1 MKDDTSVMIE
11 VEVSDNTKEKPYL
24 PHAGTSKI
32 TMTFMS
38 HACLLFE
45 SKECTFMTDPWIEN
59 FAFQSWF
66 PSFAPPEHWDEIV
79 NDCCDFIYI
88 SHNHNDHLN
97 EHTLKKIR
105 KDMLFAVPNF
115 NSESV
120 VRPLQSQGFEHI
132 NALDFNKVY
141 QPCRGSG
148 HKVRPSNIY
157 LQVMQSGDGRDD
169 SGLYFTCGNFS
180 FLTQVD
186 SIDLNNNHYPDYCTV
201 FASSFAGGASSY
213 PLCFDTVDNKAEV
226 VDTLLKEVK
235 SDVIKAVKKVMPKY
249 FLPYAGFATP
259 ILAQDKFIKD
269 NDKLL
274 TPDDYT
280 RTIGR
285 TLVDVLDVRKADT
298 FVFDG
303 GNLLETSQIKRE
315 RASTVQQAEQLYERR
330 HRDIIS
336 ANEVIQYFIHSAYRD
351 ELIVYLELTDPHFN
365 PLVGISYEGNNLL
378 KFIIDFTHPLSCIQ
392 KDFDFKTEKK
402 KQKKERML
410 HLKIRADAATPVLRK
425 RMPLDDLLI
434 GYHCRIDREP
444 DVYNK
449 KFWHHFTNIYIS

>member
-11 VEVSDNTKEKPYL
+11 IECPENTKEKPYL
-24 PHAGTSKI
+24 PNSGNSQI

-45 SKECTFMTDPWIEN
+45 TKECTFMTDPWIEN

-66 PSFAPPEHWDEIV
+66 PTFAPPKHWDEIV

-120 VRPLQSQGFEHI
+120 VRPLQAQGFEHI

-186 SIDLNNNHYPDYCTV
+186 SIDLNNNYYPDYCTV

-213 PLCFDTVDNKAEV
+213 PLCFNTVDNKAEV
-226 VDTLLKEVK
+226 VDTLLQEVK
-235 SDVIKAVKKVMPKY
+235 TDVIKAVKKVMPKY

-259 ILAQDKFIKD
+259 ILAQDKFIKE

-285 TLVDVLDVRKADT
+285 TLVDVLDVRNADA

-303 GNLLETSQIKRE
+303 GHLIETSKIERE
-315 RASTVQQAEQLYERR
+315 RAWSKQQAEKLYKQSHKE
-330 HRDIIS
+330 IIT
-336 ANEVIQYFIHSAYRD
+336 ANEVIQYFMHSGYRD
-351 ELIVYLELTDPHFN
+351 NLIVYLELTDPHFN
-365 PLVGISYEGNNLL
+365 PLVGISFEGQNIL
-378 KFIIDFTHPLSCIQ
+378 KFIINFTNPLSCHN
-392 KDFDFKTEKK
+392 KDFDFKVEKK
-402 KQKKERML
+402 KPKKERML
-410 HLKIRADAATPVLRK
+410 HLKIRADAATVVFRN

-434 GYHCRIDREP
+434 GYHCRIDRHP
-444 DVYNK
+444 DIYNK
-449 KFWHHFTNIYIS
+449 DFWHHFTNIYIS

>member
-1 MKDDTSVMIE
+1 
-11 VEVSDNTKEKPYL
+11 
-24 PHAGTSKI
+24 
-32 TMTFMS
+32 
-38 HACLLFE
+38 
-45 SKECTFMTDPWIEN
+45 
-59 FAFQSWF
+59 
-66 PSFAPPEHWDEIV
+66 
-79 NDCCDFIYI
+79 
-88 SHNHNDHLN
+88 
-97 EHTLKKIR
+97 
-105 KDMLFAVPNF
+105 
-115 NSESV
+115 
-120 VRPLQSQGFEHI
+120 
-132 NALDFNKVY
+132 
-141 QPCRGSG
+141 
-148 HKVRPSNIY
+148 
-157 LQVMQSGDGRDD
+157 
-169 SGLYFTCGNFS
+169 
-180 FLTQVD
+180 
-186 SIDLNNNHYPDYCTV
+186 V

-226 VDTLLKEVK
+226 VDTLLTEVK

-315 RASTVQQAEQLYERR
+315 RASTVQQAEQLYERG